1 MLKTYETICIFKPE
15 TSEEK
20 VSSVVAKVKSKIES
34 LGGKVDKIE
43 NWGVKKVLI
52 SPKMNKNFKD
62 GNYVMIYFTAE
73 TSVPVQVKN
82 ILQVTEDL
90 VKFLVVVSNGIP
102 AEAPSAPAAASSDEK
117 VEISP
122 SMLGA

>member
-1 MLKTYETICIFKPE
+1 MAKTYETICIFKPE

-20 VSSVVAKVKSKIES
+20 VNSVVAKVQAKIES

-43 NWGVKKVLI
+43 NWGAKKVLI
-52 SPKMNKNFKD
+52 SPKKNKIFKD

-73 TSVPVQVKN
+73 PSVPAQVKN

-90 VKFLVVVSNGIP
+90 VKFLVVVSAGLP
-102 AEAPSAPAAASSDEK
+102 AEAPSAPAAASEEK